1 MAHQAIITLGVV
13 MLVAFAVSAQGSPP
27 LTPPAQPTAPAAI
40 TPPSKK
46 IQGDIITLNSGK
58 VLTGMQVLQKTPT
71 HLIIEVLPSLEPLEL
86 LRKLVKSVKYDDI
99 DPNKERRRIKNAMS
113 IPGGNITPGEEISPQ
128 LHKKLTKPLAKQ
140 KFTEKDLR
148 DILKKLAEE
157 VQLPLAFD
165 ASIDQLSAKEREW
178 TIAVKAT
185 SRVDGILRSLQTEF
199 PNLNVIYQFDKVII
213 KTKEIQQA
221 KPQRP
226 NTPPNRP

>member
-1 MAHQAIITLGVV
+1 MQ
-13 MLVAFAVSAQGSPP
+13 
-27 LTPPAQPTAPAAI
+27 PATNQNLSYSSCSHTR
-40 TPPSKK
+40 K
-46 IQGDIITLNSGK
+46 IF
-58 VLTGMQVLQKTPT
+58 
-71 HLIIEVLPSLEPLEL
+71 
-86 LRKLVKSVKYDDI
+86 
-99 DPNKERRRIKNAMS
+99 
-113 IPGGNITPGEEISPQ
+113 
-128 LHKKLTKPLAKQ
+128 AKQ
-140 KFTEKDLR
+140 EFTEKDLR

-178 TIAVKAT
+178 TIAIKAT
-185 SRVDGILRSLQTEF
+185 SRADGILRSLQTEF